1 MFYTFGHFKRQ
12 NYFNNLC
19 QFKVCEENLFS
30 FGQQLLMK
38 LKIHQNGNLNGYSK
52 PWFLS
57 EKKYIKFLVV

>member
-38 LKIHQNGNLNGYSK
+38 LKIHQNGNLNCYFCRSLYMFKNSKYSL
-52 PWFLS
+52 F
-57 EKKYIKFLVV
+57 V